1 MKKLIR
7 KYFLTSFSPPACRT
21 GGQTPEGASAACIA
35 TARYKGKSPL
45 GDLGV
50 KLKIDTIHNLIFLA
64 VFFVLLSCNPQLGEP
79 VVQTSLQRVEQMPNL
94 PQPLKII
101 DWKKKA
107 IQFDSLVYNFNPKD
121 SYGPLIWLD
130 SSRRNIDQVTYG
142 LYTVI
147 GDVRQGPKKNKGEFH
162 EALASFNSLISA
174 GLMGIDKTN
183 QHGFNFV
190 KMDQNYFNSTT
201 KWNIVMNNTNP
212 EVAMAG
218 GGYGRDWW
226 YDVYPNVLYYGVAA
240 LFPNVENT
248 ESIQRKV
255 AEQFCKADSVL
266 NGNYDYSYFDY
277 ARMKGMKNN
286 IPLQQDVAG
295 GHAWVLYS
303 AFQKFGNK
311 RYLAHAKSATEAL
324 LSQKES
330 RFYEML
336 LPFGTYTAARLN
348 AEQGTNYDV
357 TKMLNWI
364 FDGCQSKDGR
374 YGWGVIAEK
383 WGDYDVSGLQGS
395 ITDGGGYG
403 FFMNSV
409 AMAWPLVPMVK
420 YEPQYAQTIGKYML
434 NVVNAARL
442 FYPDQVD
449 NAHQFLPEIKDLT
462 HGIIGYEGIRKMDD
476 YNKPELKGVTPVS
489 TGDGPKWTSGQPKSS
504 MFSLYSTS
512 IVGVFGA
519 IVHKTDVEGILALD
533 CNATDFYAANKF
545 PEYLYYNPFGKDTTV
560 TYISASS
567 VDLFDVVSKKY
578 LAKGENGKVEFKL
591 PAGQA
596 ALVVILPSGTKLTSE
611 RSKIKAGELV
621 IAYK

>member
-1 MKKLIR
+1 MKKAIFVISLFT
-7 KYFLTSFSPPACRT
+7 FL
-21 GGQTPEGASAACIA
+21 
-35 TARYKGKSPL
+35 L
-45 GDLGV
+45 GLY
-50 KLKIDTIHNLIFLA
+50 
-64 VFFVLLSCNPQLGEP
+64 SCNPQLGYP
-79 VVQTSLQRVEQMPNL
+79 VAQTSLPRINQMPDL

-101 DWKKKA
+101 DWKKKTQ
-107 IQFDSLVYNFNPKD
+107 QFDSLVFNFDNKAA
-121 SYGPLIWLD
+121 YGPLIWLD
-130 SSRRNIDQVTYG
+130 SSRRNIDQVTFG

-147 GDVRQGPKKNKGEFH
+147 GDVRQGPKKNNGEFH
-162 EALASFNSLISA
+162 EALTSMNSLISA
-174 GLMGIDKTN
+174 GLNGIDKTN
-183 QHGFNFV
+183 QHGLNFV
-190 KMDQNYFNSTT
+190 KMVQNYFNSDT

-212 EVAMAG
+212 AVALAG

-240 LFPNVENT
+240 LNPSVENT
-248 ESIQRKV
+248 EFIQHAV

-277 ARMKGMKNN
+277 ARMKGMRNT

-303 AFQKFGNK
+303 AYHKFGDK
-311 RYLAHAKSATEAL
+311 RYLDRSKSAIEAL

-348 AEQGTNYDV
+348 AEQGTKYDI
-357 TKMLNWI
+357 TKLLNWM
-364 FDGCQSKDGR
+364 FDGCQAKDGR

-420 YEPQYAQTIGKYML
+420 YEPQYAKTIGKYML
-434 NVVNAARL
+434 NVVNASRL
-442 FYPDQVD
+442 FYPDMTD
-449 NAHQFLPEIKDLT
+449 SIHQWLPELRDLT
-462 HGIIGYEGIRKMDD
+462 QGIIGYEGIRKVDD
-476 YNKPELKGVTPVS
+476 YNKPALKGISPVS
-489 TGDGPKWTSGQPKSS
+489 TGDGPKWTAGQPKES

-512 IVGVFGA
+512 IAGIFGA
-519 IVHKTDVEGILALD
+519 IVHKTEVEGILALD
-533 CNATDFYAANKF
+533 CNVTDFYGDNKY
-545 PEYLYYNPFGKDTTV
+545 PEFLYYNPYEVAKTV
-560 TYISASS
+560 TYSSAGS
-567 VDLFDVVSKKY
+567 VDLFDIISKSY
-578 LAKGENGKVEFKL
+578 LSKGEHGNISINLPPDAAALIIVL
-591 PAGQA
+591 PAGTR
-596 ALVVILPSGTKLTSE
+596 LKTDGL
-611 RSKIKAGELV
+611 KIKAGDTV